1 VQVVER
7 RAAGLVVYDLTQT
20 ARDGDIHEVGSG
32 MRSVWFK
39 DPSRNIISLGDAT

>member
-1 VQVVER
+1 MQVVER
-7 RAAGLVVYDLTQT
+7 RANGLVVYDLTQT

-39 DPSRNIISLGDAT
+39 PSGNIISLGDAT